1 MKIAFIG
8 GGNMASALIGGLIK
22 QGTAAAYIYAIDPI
36 AETRERLEKAFR
48 IVTADAPTGKLADYD
63 AIVLAVKPQTLK
75 EAAEAIRPFIAE
87 RQLIISIA
95 AGVRSGDVARWL
107 GGHTRIVRAMPN
119 TPALVGLGVTGLLA
133 APTVNQDGRE
143 LAEQVLE
150 AVGEVV
156 WCNSETEIDSIT
168 ALSGSGPAYVFYFM
182 EALAKA
188 AQNLGFPADEAR
200 RLAVGTFTGAAQ
212 LAAQS
217 DEPLSLLRERVTSK
231 GGTTAAAIASF
242 MESGI
247 AEAIVKGT
255 SAARDRAFEMGE
267 EFGRS

>member
-22 QGTAAAYIYAIDPI
+22 QGTPAGYLYSVDPSE
-36 AETRERLEKAFR
+36 ETREGLEKAFR
-48 IVTADAPTGKLADYD
+48 IVTAEAPTRKLADYD
-63 AIVLAVKPQTLK
+63 AIVLAVKPQILK
-75 EAAEAIRPFIAE
+75 EAALSLPPFIEE
-87 RQLIISIA
+87 RQLIISVA
-95 AGVRSGDVARWL
+95 AGIRSSDVTRWL
-107 GGHTRIVRAMPN
+107 GGHQRIVRAMPN

-133 APTVNQDGRE
+133 SPTVDHDGRM

-156 WCNSETEIDSIT
+156 WCNNEGEIDSIT
-168 ALSGSGPAYVFYFM
+168 ALSGSGPAYVFYFL
-182 EALAKA
+182 EALQTA

-217 DEPLSLLRERVTSK
+217 DEPLKVLRERVTSK

-242 MESGI
+242 MQSGI
-247 AEAIVKGT
+247 AESIVRGT
-255 SAARDRAFEMGE
+255 IAARNRAFEMGE
-267 EFGRS
+267 EFGQD

>member
-8 GGNMASALIGGLIK
+8 GGNMATALIGGLIK
-22 QGTAAAYIYAIDPI
+22 QGTPAGYLYAVDPV
-36 AETRERLEKAFR
+36 AETRDRLEKTFR
-48 IVTADAPTGKLADYD
+48 IVTGEAASGKLADYD
-63 AIVLAVKPQTLK
+63 AIVIAVKPQTLK
-75 EAAEAIRPFIAE
+75 DAATAVRPFIVE
-87 RQLIISIA
+87 RQLVISIA
-95 AGVRSGDVARWL
+95 AGVRSTDVARWL
-107 GGHTRIVRAMPN
+107 GDHARIVRAMPN

-133 APTVNQDGRE
+133 SPTVNHDGRM

-156 WCNSETEIDSIT
+156 WCNNEAEIDSIT

-182 EALAKA
+182 EALATA
-188 AQNLGFPADEAR
+188 AQNLGFPPEEAR

-217 DEPLSLLRERVTSK
+217 EESLSLLRERVTSK

-255 SAARDRAFEMGE
+255 SAARQRAFEMGE
-267 EFGRS
+267 EFGQG

>member
-22 QGTAAAYIYAIDPI
+22 QGTPAGYLYTVDPS
-36 AETRERLEKAFR
+36 ADTRDKLEKAFR
-48 IVTADAPTGKLADYD
+48 IVTAEGPTRKLADYD
-63 AIVLAVKPQTLK
+63 AIVLAVKPQMLK
-75 EAAEAIRPFIAE
+75 EAALSLRPFIVE
-87 RQLIISIA
+87 RQMVISVA
-95 AGVRSGDVARWL
+95 AGIRSSDVTRWL
-107 GGHTRIVRAMPN
+107 GGHQRIVRAMPN
-119 TPALVGLGVTGLLA
+119 TPALVGLGMTGLLA
-133 APTVNQDGRE
+133 SPTVDHDGRT
-143 LAEQVLE
+143 LAAQVLE

-156 WCNSETEIDSIT
+156 WCNNEGEIDSIT
-168 ALSGSGPAYVFYFM
+168 ALSGSGPAYVFYFI
-182 EALAKA
+182 EALQTA

-217 DEPLSLLRERVTSK
+217 DEPLSVLRERVTSK

-247 AEAIVKGT
+247 AESIVRGT
-255 SAARDRAFEMGE
+255 VAARNRAFEMGE
-267 EFGRS
+267 EFGQD

>member
-8 GGNMASALIGGLIK
+8 GGNMAAALIGGLIK
-22 QGTAAAYIYAIDPI
+22 QGTPAGYLYAIDPN
-36 AETRERLEKAFR
+36 AETRERLEKTFR
-48 IVTADAPTGKLADYD
+48 IVTGDTPSGKLADYD

-75 EAAEAIRPFIAE
+75 DAASAIEPFVAE
-87 RQLIISIA
+87 RQVIISIA
-95 AGVRSGDVARWL
+95 AGVRSSDVARWL
-107 GGHTRIVRAMPN
+107 GGHARVVRAMPN

-133 APTVNQDGRE
+133 APTVNHEGRKLAQDV
-143 LAEQVLE
+143 LA
-150 AVGEVV
+150 AVGEVI
-156 WCNSETEIDSIT
+156 WCNDENEIDGIT

-182 EALAKA
+182 EALATA

-217 DEPLSLLRERVTSK
+217 DESLSLLRERVTSK

-255 SAARDRAFEMGE
+255 SAARARAFEMGE
-267 EFGRS
+267 EFGQE

>member
-8 GGNMASALIGGLIK
+8 GGNMAAALIGGLIK
-22 QGTAAAYIYAIDPI
+22 QGTPAGYLFAVDPI
-36 AETRERLEKAFR
+36 AETRDRLEKSFR
-48 IVTADAPTGKLADYD
+48 IVTAEAASGKLADYD
-63 AIVLAVKPQTLK
+63 AIVLAVKPQTLR
-75 EAAEAIRPFIAE
+75 EAAEAIRPFITE

-95 AGVRSGDVARWL
+95 AGVRSVDVGRWL
-107 GGHTRIVRAMPN
+107 GGHAAIIRAMPN

-133 APTVNQDGRE
+133 SPTVTHDGRM

-156 WCNSETEIDSIT
+156 WCNNEAEIDSIT

-182 EALAKA
+182 EALATA

-255 SAARDRAFEMGE
+255 SAARTRAFEMGE
-267 EFGRS
+267 EFGQE